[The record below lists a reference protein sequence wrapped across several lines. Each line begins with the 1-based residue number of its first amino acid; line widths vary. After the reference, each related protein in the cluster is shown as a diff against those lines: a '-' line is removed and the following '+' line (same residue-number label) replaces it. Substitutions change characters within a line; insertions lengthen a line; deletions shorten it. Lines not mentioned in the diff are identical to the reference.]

1 MNRSR
6 LLAVALAGLVVA
18 GTVSFTPQQAEA
30 GWRRGH
36 YAPAY
41 GPRGY
46 GPRPVYGA
54 PRGYYKR
61 GYYGPRYYGGGYYN
75 RGWNPGAALA
85 VGAITGLAIGALV
98 APPVTYYAPQPVYRP
113 NCFWQ
118 YYPNGARAW
127 ICT

>member
-46 GPRPVYGA
+46 GLRYGYAPRP
-54 PRGYYKR
+54 YYKR
-61 GYYGPRYYGGGYYN
+61 GYYGGGYYN

>member
-36 YAPAY
+36 CAPAY

-46 GPRPVYGA
+46 GPRYGYA
-54 PRGYYKR
+54 PRPYYKR
-61 GYYGPRYYGGGYYN
+61 GYYGGGYYN

>member
-46 GPRPVYGA
+46 GPRYGYA
-54 PRGYYKR
+54 PRPYYKR
-61 GYYGPRYYGGGYYN
+61 GYYGGGYYN

-98 APPVTYYAPQPVYRP
+98 APPVTYYAPQTVYRP

>member
-46 GPRPVYGA
+46 GPRYGYA
-54 PRGYYKR
+54 PRPYYKR
-61 GYYGPRYYGGGYYN
+61 GYYGGGYYN

>member
-46 GPRPVYGA
+46 GPRYGYA
-54 PRGYYKR
+54 PRPYYKR
-61 GYYGPRYYGGGYYN
+61 GYYGGGYYN
-75 RGWNPGAALA
+75 IPIQAYVAKELEMRENGK
-85 VGAITGLAIGALV
+85 AIAQKADELYLQV
-98 APPVTYYAPQPVYRP
+98 LEDE
-113 NCFWQ
+113 
-118 YYPNGARAW
+118 
-127 ICT
+127 